1 MSNFLDMLLL
11 LQPTPAPEATSPGIF
26 TLATNV
32 SFWTVVIFVILLF
45 ILKRFA
51 YPPIL
56 GYAAAR
62 EARIQEALDEA
73 RRQREE
79 AERLLEEQRQE
90 LAQAKQQSQQVMAE
104 GRQAAERIRQELIE
118 TARAEQQEIIGRA
131 RQEIERERDKA
142 IESLRREAID
152 LAMAAAAKLVGDRLT
167 ADDDRRL
174 VTEYL
179 QRVEAGASGA
189 GVV

>member
-1 MSNFLDMLLL
+1 MNTFLGMLAVV
-11 LQPTPAPEATSPGIF
+11 QEALPPGEPGIF
-26 TLATNV
+26 SLSTNV
-32 SFWTVVIFVILLF
+32 SFWTVVIFLILLF
-45 ILKRFA
+45 LLKRYA

-62 EARIQEALDEA
+62 EARIQAALDEA
-73 RRQREE
+73 SRQREE
-79 AERLLEEQRQE
+79 AERLLELQRQE
-90 LAQAKQQSQQVMAE
+90 LAQAKHQAQQVMAE
-104 GRQAAERIRQELIE
+104 GKQAAERIRHELIE

-131 RQEIERERDKA
+131 RQEIEREREKA
-142 IESLRREAID
+142 IEALRREAID
-152 LAMAAAAKLVGDRLT
+152 LAMAAAAKLVGERLT

-179 QRVEAGASGA
+179 QRVQAGATGA